1 VLSLL
6 LIFLIGISR
15 LYLAV
20 HFPQD
25 VILGWLIGFLLVWI
39 FLRVEKPVAAWF
51 SNQSLPLAVFVLF
64 VISLSMLLVG
74 LLIRSISSDWQIP
87 VAWLENARLAFPE
100 EDLINPFKFSG
111 LLLTSGVF
119 FGLSAGALWLST
131 RAGFNAKGSWGRRIL
146 RYLVGVVGVAILWFG
161 LGSLLPEEAG
171 TLGYVLS
178 YLLYTVIGLWISALA
193 PLLFLRLK
201 LAEANK

>member
-1 VLSLL
+1 
-6 LIFLIGISR
+6 
-15 LYLAV
+15 
-20 HFPQD
+20 
-25 VILGWLIGFLLVWI
+25 
-39 FLRVEKPVAAWF
+39 
-51 SNQSLPLAVFVLF
+51 
-64 VISLSMLLVG
+64 MLLVG

-87 VAWLENARLAFPE
+87 VAWVENARLAFPE